1 MLTAHRLRD
10 LARLSIADP
19 EKGGREILALNP
31 PLPARWLALAAA
43 VVLGVVVA
51 YMLPLM
57 AGQTEGVLPPFA
69 AVGMQAGVNILAIFL
84 MTHVGRMFGGQGR
97 LEDALL
103 LVAWLQAL
111 MIAVQGVQLVV
122 LLILPPLAGLV
133 TILAVALF
141 FWLLTGFVQALHGFP
156 SRPMVLLGVLASLF
170 VAAFVLSFFL
180 LLIGFDPRV
189 MTDV

>member
-1 MLTAHRLRD
+1 V
-10 LARLSIADP
+10 LA
-19 EKGGREILALNP
+19 
-31 PLPARWLALAAA
+31 
-43 VVLGVVVA
+43 
-51 YMLPLM
+51 
-57 AGQTEGVLPPFA
+57 PFA

-84 MTHVGRMFGGQGR
+84 MTHVGRLFGGKGR

-111 MIAVQGVQLVV
+111 MVAVQAVQVVV
-122 LLILPPLAGLV
+122 LLVMPGLAGLV

-141 FWLLTGFVQALHGFP
+141 FWLLTGFVQAMHGFA

-180 LLIGFDPRV
+180 ILIGFDPRV
-189 MTDV
+189 MTDA

>member
-141 FWLLTGFVQALHGFP
+141 FWLLTGFVQAMHGFP